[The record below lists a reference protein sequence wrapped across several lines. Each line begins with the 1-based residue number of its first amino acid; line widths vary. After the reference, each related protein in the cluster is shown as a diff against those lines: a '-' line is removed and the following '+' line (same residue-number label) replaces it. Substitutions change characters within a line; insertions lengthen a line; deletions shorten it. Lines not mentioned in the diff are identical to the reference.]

1 MKKIKM
7 NINSIGMWIVLVTI
21 VGLVAFSGC
30 TDQEEINTEKTDTE
44 KIEIEQ
50 KLVIAEPWGISGVD
64 PAKEG
69 GTLNNFL
76 VLDTLT
82 VMEPDFSLVPG
93 LAKSWEL
100 IDNTTWRIYLKDNI
114 KFHDNTG
121 LTADDVTYSFERN
134 MEINPT
140 IRRDLGI
147 KSIEKI
153 DDYTIDI
160 TTEKPDAA
168 IPAALSYAKAVIY
181 SKNSVESNGIIIKP
195 IGTGPFKF
203 EKYNK
208 ATDILELSKYED
220 HWNGAPKLDTVL
232 IQGGVGEASTRELAI
247 EKGEVDFTTEPPLGS
262 TEILKGNPEFNVMI
276 HPLCQGYKLNFG
288 NLSKAPYD
296 DIKVRKAIAY
306 AVDKESIV
314 EHILYERGEISNG
327 MGFVPGIEWRN
338 NDLTGYPY
346 DPQKSK
352 QLLKEAGWE
361 DTDNDGILDKDGK
374 AFKMTLYTWPQRPA
388 LPPLA
393 ETVQS
398 QFKEIGIDAEVRIMD
413 WSAIKEHLN
422 EWGAIR
428 VSGGSTCMRIP
439 DPSYYL
445 ERHFY
450 SEGTSNSYGY
460 KNEEVDL
467 LLDEGRSTFDKEKRY
482 DIYREVQ
489 EIVVADVADV
499 YIAYHNLAVVTKS
512 SVKGYVPNPSAHD
525 YRINPDIYIEK

>member
-1 MKKIKM
+1 MIKI
-7 NINSIGMWIVLVTI
+7 NINSIGIWIALVTI

-30 TDQEEINTEKTDTE
+30 TDKGESDIE
-44 KIEIEQ
+44 KIGVEQ
-50 KLVIAEPWGISGVD
+50 KLVIAEVWGISSVD
-64 PAKEG
+64 PAIAG

-76 VLDTLT
+76 VLETLT
-82 VMEPDFSLVPG
+82 FMEPNFNLVPG
-93 LAKSWEL
+93 LAESWEL
-100 IDNTTWRIYLKDNI
+100 IDDTTWRIHLKDNI
-114 KFHDNTG
+114 KFHDNTE
-121 LTADDVTYSFERN
+121 LTADDVKFSFDRN
-134 MEINPT
+134 MEKNPT
-140 IRRDLGI
+140 IRGELGI

-153 DDYTIDI
+153 DDYTLDI
-160 TTEKPDAA
+160 ITNKPDAA
-168 IPAALSYAKAVIY
+168 IPAALSYARAVIY
-181 SKNSVESNGIIIKP
+181 SINSVEKDGIIIKP

-203 EKYNK
+203 EKYDK
-208 ATDILELSKYED
+208 ASDILELGKNENY
-220 HWNGAPKLDTVL
+220 WNGAPKLDTVL

-262 TEILKGNPEFNVMI
+262 TERLKTNLEFNVI
-276 HPLCQGYKLNFG
+276 VHPLCQGYKLNFG

-338 NDLTGYPY
+338 NDLVGYPY

-352 QLLKEAGWE
+352 ELLKEAGWE

-374 AFKMTLYTWPQRPA
+374 AFKVTLYTWPQRPA

-413 WSAIKEHLN
+413 WSAIKERLN
-422 EWGAIR
+422 DWGAIR
-428 VSGGSTCMRIP
+428 VSGGSTSMRIP

-445 ERHFY
+445 ERSFH
-450 SEGTSNSYGY
+450 SKGASNSYGY
-460 KNEEVDL
+460 KNEEVDRL
-467 LLDEGRSTFDKEKRY
+467 LEEGRSTFDEQKRY
-482 DIYREVQ
+482 DIYYEVQ
-489 EIVVADVADV
+489 EIVVDDVADV

-512 SVKGYVPNPSAHD
+512 SVNGYIPNPSAHD
-525 YRINPDIYIEK
+525 YRINPGIYIEE

>member
-1 MKKIKM
+1 LIKI
-7 NINSIGMWIVLVTI
+7 NINSIGIWIALVTI
-21 VGLVAFSGC
+21 LGVVVFSGC
-30 TDQEEINTEKTDTE
+30 TDKGESDTA
-44 KIEIEQ
+44 KIGIEQ
-50 KLVIAEPWGISGVD
+50 KMVIAEPWGISSVD
-64 PAKEG
+64 PAKAG

-76 VLDTLT
+76 VLETLT
-82 VMEPDFSLVPG
+82 FMEPDFSLVPG

-100 IDNTTWRIYLKDNI
+100 IDDTTWRVHLKDNI
-114 KFHDNTG
+114 KFHDNTE
-121 LTADDVTYSFERN
+121 LTADDVKFSFDRN
-134 MEINPT
+134 MEKNPT
-140 IRRDLGI
+140 IRGELGI
-147 KSIEKI
+147 KSVEKI

-160 TTEKPDAA
+160 ITEKPDAA

-181 SKNSVESNGIIIKP
+181 SKNSVEKDGIIIKP

-203 EKYNK
+203 EKYDK
-208 ATDILELSKYED
+208 ASDILELSKNENY
-220 HWNGAPKLDTVL
+220 WNGVPKLDTVL

-262 TEILKGNPEFNVMI
+262 TERLKANSDFNIII

-338 NDLTGYPY
+338 NDLVGYPY
-346 DPQKSK
+346 DPHKAK

-413 WSAIKEHLN
+413 WSAIKERLN

-428 VSGGSTCMRIP
+428 VSGGATCMRIP

-445 ERHFY
+445 ERNFH
-450 SEGTSNSYGY
+450 SEGNSNSYGY
-460 KNEEVDL
+460 KNEEVDRL
-467 LLDEGRSTFDKEKRY
+467 LEEGRSTFDKQKRY
-482 DIYREVQ
+482 DMYREVQ
-489 EIVVADVADV
+489 EIVVDDVADV
-499 YIAYHNLAVVTKS
+499 YIAYHNIAVVTKS

-525 YRINPDIYIEK
+525 YRINPGIYIEE

>member
-7 NINSIGMWIVLVTI
+7 NINSIGIWIVLVTI
-21 VGLVAFSGC
+21 VSSVAFSGC
-30 TDQEEINTEKTDTE
+30 TDQEETDTE

-82 VMEPDFSLVPG
+82 VMEPDFNLVPG

-100 IDNTTWRIYLKDNI
+100 IDNTTWRVYLKDNI

-147 KSIEKI
+147 KSVEKI
-153 DDYTIDI
+153 DDYTVDMI
-160 TTEKPDAA
+160 TEKPDAA

-181 SKNSVESNGIIIKP
+181 SKNSVESDGIIIKP

-203 EKYNK
+203 EKYDK
-208 ATDILELSKYED
+208 ATDILELSKYEN

-262 TEILKGNPEFNVMI
+262 TERLKANPEFNVMI

-338 NDLTGYPY
+338 SDLSGYPY
-346 DPQKSK
+346 DPQKAK

-393 ETVQS
+393 ETIQS

-413 WSAIKEHLN
+413 WSAIKERLN

-428 VSGGSTCMRIP
+428 VSGGATCMRIP

-445 ERHFY
+445 ERNFC

-460 KNEEVDL
+460 KNEEVDRL
-467 LLDEGRSTFDKEKRY
+467 LEEGRSTFDKEKRY

-489 EIVVADVADV
+489 KIVVDDVADV